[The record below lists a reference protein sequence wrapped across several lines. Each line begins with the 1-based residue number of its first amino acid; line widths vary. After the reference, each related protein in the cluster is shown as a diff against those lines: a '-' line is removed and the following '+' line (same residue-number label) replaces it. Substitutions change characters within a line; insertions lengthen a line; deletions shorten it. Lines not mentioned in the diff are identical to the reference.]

1 MKRII
6 PIILVLL
13 LLAACAAKPGGAA
26 TCPHRGGGAPRLA
39 AGGNHPAG
47 GRNACSN
54 RWRRRLP
61 NRWKKRPP
69 NRTRRQPRPWR
80 TCRRSPGRNF
90 WPSPPRAATNF
101 EARPWAAPSR
111 CRRRSR
117 RRWPWPGAS
126 GITTPEGTCL
136 TFYYVPENGRY
147 PLTMFYLVAATPRAV
162 FFRPGSWYN
171 STQTGHSIVAIG
183 EDSLL
188 FTMGP
193 LGGSEIGR
201 EDPLWEDYTETFSAA
216 GAALRQTITVDSPS
230 SLPTLDPA
238 ALSDAAQA
246 LTAQGNGTMTREA
259 AAQLAFDL
267 LKAENKAQEYPLPYT
282 DVTPR
287 HRGRPRHRVLIQ
299 LRPADAVRPGRV
311 RAGRHKVPPRRGHHP
326 GGNLPCCCTGCPSS
340 PLPNSIML
348 FRRTWTWSTGRRAM

>member
-1 MKRII
+1 
-6 PIILVLL
+6 
-13 LLAACAAKPGGAA
+13 
-26 TCPHRGGGAPRLA
+26 
-39 AGGNHPAG
+39 
-47 GRNACSN
+47 
-54 RWRRRLP
+54 
-61 NRWKKRPP
+61 
-69 NRTRRQPRPWR
+69 
-80 TCRRSPGRNF
+80 
-90 WPSPPRAATNF
+90 
-101 EARPWAAPSR
+101 
-111 CRRRSR
+111 
-117 RRWPWPGAS
+117 
-126 GITTPEGTCL
+126 
-136 TFYYVPENGRY
+136 
-147 PLTMFYLVAATPRAV
+147 MFYLVAATPRAV

-282 DVTPR
+282 DVTPGTEAAHAIAYLSSYGLLTR
-287 HRGRPRHRVLIQ
+287 YARDGSEL
-299 LRPADAVRPGRV
+299 DGTKFRPGEAITRGGICHAAAPAV
-311 RAGRHKVPPRRGHHP
+311 LPALSRILLCCSGGHGLGALGVGLCDLWLDLRLAG
-326 GGNLPCCCTGCPSS
+326 
-340 PLPNSIML
+340 
-348 FRRTWTWSTGRRAM
+348 GRRQRPPPDDPITCAQAAQALQCVADQGYPIPHF